1 MVTLKYLMLCCLIVS
16 MACQRQVS
24 SPTLEGRWKEQQTRE
39 ATYTRDGTLRTRKR
53 SLPTARSY
61 AALTITKDAM
71 VYHFRGDSTYSVVQ
85 PYSRQGDT
93 LRIVVDG
100 EKQDPFIT
108 TIKLLSAHQLV
119 LHFTQP
125 HSPDS
130 SYDYS
135 EYDTFLKR

>member
-1 MVTLKYLMLCCLIVS
+1 MLKYLLLCCPVVP

-24 SPTLEGRWKEQQTRE
+24 SPALEGRWEEQQILEAIYSRE
-39 ATYTRDGTLRTRKR
+39 GTLRARKR
-53 SLPTARSY
+53 SLPTASSF
-61 AALTITKDAM
+61 ATLTITKDAL
-71 VYHFRGDSTYSVVQ
+71 VYHFRGDSAYTVVQ
-85 PYSRQGDT
+85 PYSRYGDT
-93 LRIVVDG
+93 LRVVADG
-100 EKQDPFIT
+100 EKQNPIIT

-119 LHFTQP
+119 LHLTQP

>member
-1 MVTLKYLMLCCLIVS
+1 MVTLKYLLLCCLVVP

-24 SPTLEGRWKEQQTRE
+24 SPALEGRWKEQQILEAIYSRE
-39 ATYTRDGTLRTRKR
+39 GTLRIRKR
-53 SLPTARSY
+53 SLPTASSF
-61 AALTITKDAM
+61 AVLTITKDAL
-71 VYHFRGDSTYSVVQ
+71 VYHFRGDSTYTVVQ

-93 LRIVVDG
+93 LRVVADG
-100 EKQDPFIT
+100 EKQHPIIT
-108 TIKLLSAHQLV
+108 TIKLLSSHQLV
-119 LHFTQP
+119 LHLTQP

>member
-1 MVTLKYLMLCCLIVS
+1 MVTLKYLMLCCPIVF

-53 SLPTARSY
+53 SLPTARAY

-71 VYHFRGDSTYSVVQ
+71 IYHFRGDSTYSVVQ

-135 EYDTFLKR
+135 EYNTFLTR